1 MKTLS
6 SEKKS
11 QLMLIL
17 RLAWPTIVEQ
27 ALQTIVIY
35 INTAMIGNLGQNASA
50 AVGLTA
56 TFTWLINSPAFAVG
70 IAATACISRAVG
82 EENIDE
88 THAYSAQAVKI
99 SLILGVCMTLFTLSI
114 SPFLPTWLGAEPA
127 IRSDAGIYFALI
139 CAPYLFNAINIVFGA
154 ILRGAG
160 DTRTAMQVNLLI
172 NVIHI
177 LLNYL
182 FIYETRQVS
191 LLGLSFP
198 MFGLGWGVAGAG
210 ISTAISYILGG
221 VLMISALR
229 RHPLFSFRWSS
240 VRQKQPAAMH
250 SMLSLAMPIALNRL
264 ATCLGQVVFTR
275 LVTSLGTTVFA
286 AHSIALTAE
295 EAFYIPGYGMQS
307 AATTLTGNA
316 VGARDEKKL
325 RHTSSL
331 LLLLSF
337 SFMTIT
343 GSLLFLLATQMM
355 QLFTPD
361 AEVIRLGAS
370 ALRIVALSEPIFG
383 ISIILEGIF
392 NGAGDTKHPFL
403 YSLFSMWG
411 IRIVGTFLCVHFFH
425 LGLNAVWLCMVAD
438 NVCRGILLTVRYRRR
453 GLIPIS

>member
-1 MKTLS
+1 M
-6 SEKKS
+6 
-11 QLMLIL
+11 
-17 RLAWPTIVEQ
+17 
-27 ALQTIVIY
+27 
-35 INTAMIGNLGQNASA
+35 
-50 AVGLTA
+50 
-56 TFTWLINSPAFAVG
+56 
-70 IAATACISRAVG
+70 
-82 EENIDE
+82 
-88 THAYSAQAVKI
+88 
-99 SLILGVCMTLFTLSI
+99 
-114 SPFLPTWLGAEPA
+114 
-127 IRSDAGIYFALI
+127 
-139 CAPYLFNAINIVFGA
+139 
-154 ILRGAG
+154 
-160 DTRTAMQVNLLI
+160 
-172 NVIHI
+172 
-177 LLNYL
+177 
-182 FIYETRQVS
+182 
-191 LLGLSFP
+191 
-198 MFGLGWGVAGAG
+198 
-210 ISTAISYILGG
+210 
-221 VLMISALR
+221 
-229 RHPLFSFRWSS
+229 
-240 VRQKQPAAMH
+240 
-250 SMLSLAMPIALNRL
+250 
-264 ATCLGQVVFTR
+264 VFTR

-438 NVCRGILLTVRYRRR
+438 NVCRGILLTVRYRRLR
-453 GLIPIS
+453 SDPDLLNKMKSTPARSAFHFIKQNKLMPKCPHHDQSSPYGRILPVLDLHAHRYVHRNSPSAPEADWLASCRSDIRQNS